1 MPKVL
6 ICASTSTHINNFHL
20 PYLEFFK
27 KQGFETHVA
36 VPGGSIIEHAD
47 IVHSIPVTKSF
58 FSVKNIKA
66 ALMLR
71 KTIRANRYELILT
84 HTALAGA
91 VCRLGAALAG
101 KGRSGVIHTVH
112 GYLFYRGCG
121 LLKKLSCYIPEFLLR
136 GVTDCLITMNE
147 EDTETA
153 RRLVRKGGSIIRVP
167 GMGVDPE
174 RFQPA
179 DEAEKRFSRGKFS
192 IPESAFVLVYA
203 AEFSKRKNH
212 IELIRAMK
220 TVVSEHPE
228 ALLLLC
234 GSGALQDY
242 IETEAQRLG
251 LSENIRF
258 LGWQGRMEEIYKA
271 CDLAV
276 SSSISEGMPFNII
289 EAQLCALP
297 VVASKIR
304 GHTDLIEHG
313 VNGRLYPPGDPE
325 GFARMII
332 DAINS
337 PDRANAQGQA
347 ARKSAMGYTLPIA
360 FEENTRAYMS
370 VLNGR

>member
-36 VPGGSIIEHAD
+36 VPGNAAIEHAD

-58 FSVKNIKA
+58 LSVNNIKA
-66 ALMLR
+66 ALMLQNI
-71 KTIRANRYELILT
+71 IRANRYELILT

-91 VCRLGAALAG
+91 VCRLGVVLAG
-101 KGRSGVIHTVH
+101 KGRTRVIHTVH

-121 LLKKLSCYIPEFLLR
+121 LLKKLSCYIPEYMLR

-153 RRLVRKGGSIIRVP
+153 RRLVRKGGSVIKVA

-174 RFQPA
+174 RFKPA
-179 DEAEKRFSRGKFS
+179 GEAESRSWRKRLS
-192 IPESAFVLVYA
+192 IPEMAFVLVYA

-212 IELIRAMK
+212 IELIRALK
-220 TVVSEHPE
+220 AVVSEHPE
-228 ALLLLC
+228 VLLLLC

-242 IETEAQRLG
+242 IEAEAERLG
-251 LSENIRF
+251 LTENIRF
-258 LGWQGRMEEIYKA
+258 LGWQDHMEDIYKV

-313 VNGRLYPPGDPE
+313 VNGRLYRPGNPE
-325 GFARMII
+325 GLARMIM
-332 DAINS
+332 DAIIS
-337 PDRANAQGQA
+337 PDKSKALGQS
-347 ARKSAMGYTLPIA
+347 ARKSAMNYTLPIA